1 MNVVQALTAR
11 GQRASTR
18 LRGLASATALLE
30 AVHTPSVRMWALH
43 SFAAA
48 MRACAF
54 HPLHKVNGCPA
65 ETRAALVGQFGK
77 LLALFGR
84 LLEDQLRAEASDV
97 HLHALSLVGPVGPLG
112 AGVGAGAGVGDV
124 SSPSQVRGLVSS
136 QSFTPAKKASLRCCS
151 LHFSLGNT
159 PVSHPLASMYSMCTV
174 TSIVHCMCCNL
185 CCPGEPV

>member
-1 MNVVQALTAR
+1 M
-11 GQRASTR
+11 ASVLLLACEAWPPPPPCWRRCTR
-18 LRGLASATALLE
+18 PAC
-30 AVHTPSVRMWALH
+30 ALH

-136 QSFTPAKKASLRCCS
+136 QSFAPAKKASLRCCS

-159 PVSHPLASMYSMCTV
+159 PVSHPCTV
-174 TSIVHCMCCNL
+174 CAQ
-185 CCPGEPV
+185 